1 MALNIDDENAHQI
14 IDSGAPVVIDF
25 WAEWCGPCR
34 AIAPIIE
41 DLANQYEG
49 KVTIAKCD
57 VAEAPDLCTEFGI
70 ISIPTILF
78 FKDGKKV
85 DSLAGGV
92 QRAKIEEKIKSL
104 L

>member
-1 MALNIDDENAHQI
+1 MALNIDDNNAHSI
-14 IDSGAPVVIDF
+14 IDSGEPVVIDF

-34 AIAPIIE
+34 TISPIIE
-41 DLANQYEG
+41 QLATEYEG

-57 VAEAPDLCTEFGI
+57 VTEATDLCNEFGI

-85 DSLAGGV
+85 DSLSGGV
-92 QRAKIEEKIKSL
+92 QRAKIEEKINAL